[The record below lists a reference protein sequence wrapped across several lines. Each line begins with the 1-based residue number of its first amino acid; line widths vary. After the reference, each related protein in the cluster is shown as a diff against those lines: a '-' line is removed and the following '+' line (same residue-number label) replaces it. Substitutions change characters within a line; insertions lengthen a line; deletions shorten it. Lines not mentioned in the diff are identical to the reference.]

1 MYAAVHIFFKYIYLF
16 TSYILDRVVTEKKR
30 QKVYRHKI
38 VKKYKYRVKKL
49 TNNKMS
55 KELSIIE
62 KYFIVKEDNGLSES
76 MEKAYE
82 VKI

>member
-1 MYAAVHIFFKYIYLF
+1 M
-16 TSYILDRVVTEKKR
+16 
-30 QKVYRHKI
+30 
-38 VKKYKYRVKKL
+38 KKYKYRVKKL